1 MASVYLARDWRK
13 GAALPVVALKVMR
26 QEFAADRSY
35 VAMFLDESRILA
47 RLDHPNLIRVVEAGV
62 GAIDDEGRQGTL
74 DETGANSG
82 IVDAAGSASR
92 EEYRYIAM
100 ELLLGRTLADLWDLL
115 AEQGQRMPMR
125 VAAGIVARVG
135 HGLNHAHALLGE
147 DGQSYELV
155 HRDVNPS
162 NVFLT
167 ADGRVKLID
176 FGLARAK
183 DTDRAGTQGVVT
195 GKVTYLAP
203 EQLTT
208 RPSDRRTDI
217 YQLGITLWEMVTG
230 ARLFLRD
237 TQLESIAA
245 VKRGDIPPPES
256 LNPKVPPELSQIV
269 LRALA
274 HDPDRRFTSMAGFA
288 RALDRWV
295 EAQGLVVEDEELVE
309 LFDRVFPEER
319 TRLDAWYRQVLSAR
333 ATVSPERTIAPP
345 AAVGGALRPSDPPPA
360 EQSLAQAVE
369 NLRAVHPSDVDAPPA
384 AAGRKAWWTWW
395 KTKRA

>member
-35 VAMFLDESRILA
+35 VAMFLDESRILS
-47 RLDHPNLIRVVEAGV
+47 RLDHPNLIRVIEAGV
-62 GAIDDEGRQGTL
+62 GQIDDEGQKGKL
-74 DETGANSG
+74 DETGAQSG
-82 IVDAAGSASR
+82 I

-115 AEQGQRMPMR
+115 AEQGKRMPMR

-135 HGLNHAHALLGE
+135 HGLHHAHALLGE

-256 LNPKVPPELSQIV
+256 LNPRVPPELSQIV

-295 EAQGLVVEDEELVE
+295 EAQGLVVEDEELVD
-309 LFDRVFPEER
+309 LFDQVFPEER

-345 AAVGGALRPSDPPPA
+345 AAVGGALRPSDPPPPDPV
-360 EQSLAQAVE
+360 AQAVQD
-369 NLRAVHPSDVDAPPA
+369 LPVSDTSTPTPS
-384 AAGRKAWWTWW
+384 GRKSWWAWW
-395 KTKRA
+395 KAKRA

>member
-26 QEFAADRSY
+26 QEFATDRSY

-47 RLDHPNLIRVVEAGV
+47 RLDHPNLIRVVEAGIA
-62 GAIDDEGRQGTL
+62 AIDDEGRQGSL
-74 DETGANSG
+74 DETGAHSG
-82 IVDAAGSASR
+82 I

-115 AEQGQRMPMR
+115 AEQGERMPMR
-125 VAAGIVARVG
+125 VAAAIVARVG
-135 HGLNHAHALLGE
+135 HGLHHAHGLLGE

-217 YQLGITLWEMVTG
+217 YQLGITLWELITG

-245 VKRGDIPPPES
+245 VKRSEIPPPET
-256 LNPKVPPELSQIV
+256 LNPKVPRELSKIV

-274 HDPDRRFTSMAGFA
+274 HDPERRFTSMAGFA

-295 EAQGLVVEDEELVE
+295 EAQGLVVEDEELVD

-319 TRLDAWYRQVLSAR
+319 TRLDAWYKQVLSAR
-333 ATVSPERTIAPP
+333 ATVSPERTIVPP
-345 AAVGGALRPSDPPPA
+345 AAVGGAMEPSEVPA
-360 EQSLAQAVE
+360 AQAAVAEAARALPSE
-369 NLRAVHPSDVDAPPA
+369 NREIELADDALS
-384 AAGRKAWWTWW
+384 GRRSWWSWW
-395 KTKRA
+395 KAKRA

>member
-13 GAALPVVALKVMR
+13 GASHPVVALKVMR
-26 QEFAADRSY
+26 EELASDRSY

-47 RLDHPNLIRVVEAGV
+47 RLDHPNLITVIEAGV
-62 GAIDDEGRQGTL
+62 GKLDDPSAQSQGSTSDL
-74 DETGANSG
+74 DGGLVQGAKP
-82 IVDAAGSASR
+82 A

-115 AEQGQRMPMR
+115 AEQKKRMPLR
-125 VAAGIVARVG
+125 VAASIVARVA
-135 HGLNHAHALLGE
+135 HGMQHAHDLLGD

-167 ADGRVKLID
+167 ANGRVKLID

-183 DTDRAGTQGVVT
+183 DTERAATQGMVT

-203 EQLTT
+203 EQLST
-208 RPSDRRTDI
+208 RTADRRTDI

-237 TQLESIAA
+237 SNLESIAA
-245 VKRGDIPPPES
+245 VKRGDIPRPEQ
-256 LNPKVPPELSQIV
+256 LNPKVPPDLSRIV

-274 HDPDRRFTSMAGFA
+274 HDPDRRFTSMGGLA

-295 EAQGLVVEDEELVE
+295 EAQGLIVEDEEIVD
-309 LFDRVFPEER
+309 LFDQVFPGER
-319 TRLDAWYRQVLSAR
+319 TRLESWYRDV
-333 ATVSPERTIAPP
+333 TSPRVAAAPADRTIAPP
-345 AAVGGALRPSDPPPA
+345 AAVGGIGGLSEPPP
-360 EQSLAQAVE
+360 SVPLAAQLALGGAASPE
-369 NLRAVHPSDVDAPPA
+369 LDLAAPKT
-384 AAGRKAWWTWW
+384 RRSRWAWW
-395 KTKRA
+395 KKR